1 MSRSSVRRAQVEPL
15 PALVAVTVLCL
26 ALGTYG
32 AVRADV
38 VPDSGRAAP
47 TDAVLSETVD
57 AAPPTDAVVVD
68 PTGID
73 PSTVGPPGYDVA
85 VTVKA
90 DGRQWTLGPAS
101 PPPDAA
107 TASQQVPVQVAPGDV
122 HPGRVTV
129 AVWS

>member
-1 MSRSSVRRAQVEPL
+1 MSRSSARRAQVEPL

-38 VPDSGRAAP
+38 VPGSDRDAP
-47 TDAVLSETVD
+47 ADAVLSETLD
-57 AAPPTDAVVVD
+57 AAPPSDAVVVD

-73 PSTVGPPGYDVA
+73 PSTLGPPGYDVA
-85 VTVKA
+85 VTVTA
-90 DGRQWTLGPAS
+90 DGRDWALGPAS
-101 PPPDAA
+101 PPEAP
-107 TASQQVPVQVAPGDV
+107 TASQQAPVQVAPGDV
-122 HPGRVTV
+122 RPGRVTV